1 MAQILPRRVALAFR
15 NASDD
20 EAALDILL
28 KSMRPDWH
36 TIRTNFFGDAL
47 DSNWAAGV
55 VDGGPSGSITIA
67 NKMTL
72 TTGTT
77 DNGHYG
83 QGPGLAWKGDNGVYF
98 ETIAAPGSAITT
110 VKYEIGLTD
119 SASDAGAVATKATP
133 TGTADDFCVLVFD
146 TDDNTQLDIISELDN
161 GGPAAN
167 AENVYTLAASTIFS
181 AEFKAQGDVVGVFIN
196 GSNVGSGSMQGGD
209 LVTPWWFAQA
219 RAGSAS
225 RTLDVYWAFCTGPNG
240 NALVY

>member
-55 VDGGPSGSITIA
+55 VDAGPSGSITIA

-72 TTGTT
+72 TTGAT

-119 SASDAGAVATKATP
+119 AVADAGAVATKATP

-146 TDDNTQLDIISELDN
+146 RDDNAELDLISELDN
-161 GGPAAN
+161 GGPVAN
-167 AENVYTLAASTIFS
+167 AENVATVAASTYLR
-181 AEFKAQGDVVGVFIN
+181 AQFRALGDSVGVSIN
-196 GSNVGSGSMQGGD
+196 GRQVGIGSLQGGD
-209 LVTPWWFAQA
+209 LVTPWVFAQA
-219 RAGSAS
+219 RAGAAS
-225 RTLDVYWAFCTGPNG
+225 RTLDTRWFFCAGPWS
-240 NALVY
+240 ATSLP